1 MKVMVIGCGRL
12 GAELATRLSQQG
24 HFVSVVDITE
34 DAFIKLPIEF
44 MGVTNE
50 GDALNRDVL
59 HRAGIEKMDAVAVV
73 TGSDILNAVLGHL
86 IKVVYHLKNVIVRN
100 SDPGYRQ
107 LHETFGLQIISAS
120 SWGAQRIEELVY
132 HADVRMVFSAGN
144 GEIEVYEIY
153 IPDHCDGIELQEL
166 VKNKDCLPISITRAG
181 RAFLP
186 EATMK
191 VMSGDML
198 HVSAT
203 MEGISAL
210 RKQLCEPV
218 KEEK

>member
-1 MKVMVIGCGRL
+1 
-12 GAELATRLSQQG
+12 
-24 HFVSVVDITE
+24 
-34 DAFIKLPIEF
+34 